1 MNAVIAAG
9 AGFLAAVLWIDL
21 TFDVQVQRRGP
32 DRAPDEVL
40 ASIGPYYRRV
50 TIGAWPM
57 NWLTP
62 SVLALTLAGILIQ
75 MLERVQP
82 IWVSAASL
90 ALAAV
95 AIGLG
100 LWRTWRNA
108 TRLGQAIDTP
118 EMQTKLA
125 VAVYRDHLISLAAM
139 LALVGLQVATS
150 FPF

>member
-21 TFDVQVQRRGP
+21 TFDVQVQRRGT

-40 ASIGPYYRRV
+40 ASIAPYYRRV
-50 TIGAWPM
+50 TTGAWPM

-62 SVLALTLAGILIQ
+62 SVLALTVAAILVQ
-75 MLERVQP
+75 AVERVQP
-82 IWVSAASL
+82 IWVSGASL
-90 ALAAV
+90 ALAGV
-95 AIGLG
+95 VIGLA

-108 TRLGQAIDTP
+108 VRLGQAVDTP
-118 EMQTKLA
+118 EVQTRLA
-125 VAVYRDHLISLAAM
+125 VDIYRAHLISLAAM
-139 LALVGLQVATS
+139 LALVGLQAATS

>member
-9 AGFLAAVLWIDL
+9 AGFLAAVLWIHL

-40 ASIGPYYRRV
+40 TSIAPYYRRV
-50 TIGAWPM
+50 TTGAWPM
-57 NWLTP
+57 NWLNP

-108 TRLGQAIDTP
+108 VRLGQAIDTP
-118 EMQTKLA
+118 EVQTKLA
-125 VAVYRDHLISLAAM
+125 VDVYRDHLVSLAAM